1 MKKLALLVVV
11 MLTSLSSNAEDWVFI
26 GRNSQAQD
34 FYVNKDSIREEDGY
48 HYASIEARDAH
59 DVSDDTAAATES
71 DKWLTV
77 VDTARFYTQFDCSR
91 NPIMSKDQ
99 SATMFLKGQFVQSIV
114 LTGDLAPI
122 EPNTTNYKVAS
133 FVCSC
138 H

>member
-59 DVSDDTAAATES
+59 DVRDDTAATES
-71 DKWLTV
+71 DKSLTV

-99 SATMFLKGQFVQSIV
+99 FATMFLKGQFVQSIV
-114 LTGDLAPI
+114 LTGDLTPI

-138 H
+138 Y

>member
-1 MKKLALLVVV
+1 MGKLALLVVV

-26 GRNSQAQD
+26 GRNLHAQD

-59 DVSDDTAAATES
+59 DLRDDTAATES

-77 VDTARFYTQFDCSR
+77 VDTARFDTQFDCSR

-99 SATMFLKGQFVQSIV
+99 FVTMFLKWLQTVTANLSKSM
-114 LTGDLAPI
+114 
-122 EPNTTNYKVAS
+122 YS
-133 FVCSC
+133 
-138 H
+138 